1 MMIMLKNKTNIFC
14 NLHQAGLAIW
24 AVFELILCYSLCK
37 KYYVHE
43 GEDKNMYACLC
54 FHVRSRDTVYAL
66 QQRKGS
72 SINDF
77 CFLFF
82 IL

>member
-43 GEDKNMYACLC
+43 GEDKNMYGMFVFPCEE
-54 FHVRSRDTVYAL
+54 
-66 QQRKGS
+66 QRQRLRATTKKGQ
-72 SINDF
+72 
-77 CFLFF
+77 
-82 IL
+82 